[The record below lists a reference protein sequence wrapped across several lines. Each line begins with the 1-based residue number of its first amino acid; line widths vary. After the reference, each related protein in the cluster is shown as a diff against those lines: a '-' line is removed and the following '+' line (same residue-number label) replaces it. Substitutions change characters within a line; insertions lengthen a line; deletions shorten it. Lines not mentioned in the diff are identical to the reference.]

1 MKAWTAAIVLAGG
14 IASGAASASTADGNQ
29 LITACQAV
37 VKYMDGNKNTDSYDF
52 GYCIGIVEATEGS
65 LMILNDVLP
74 KEFKTCYPTT
84 GTTNGQKARIVLKF
98 LQENPAMLNQPAT
111 YLAMYAYKAA
121 YPCQ

>member
-1 MKAWTAAIVLAGG
+1 MKAWIAAVSLWTIVV
-14 IASGAASASTADGNQ
+14 SGTVSAAASDGNQ

-74 KEFKTCYPTT
+74 KQFKTCYPTT
-84 GTTNGQKARIVLKF
+84 GTTNGQKARIVVKF